1 MKKFAYK
8 FKTYL
13 YVIIILAALLSLA
26 GLGFNAYRLIAHRY
40 EGTNG
45 LIGAILCVVI
55 AAVILVLT
63 GSILICAR
71 YEITKEHFTLRWG
84 VLVTRAKI
92 SAINTLVYNTT
103 TRVLAIVF
111 DNDALMVISSV
122 GNTALDIVDA
132 IRQYN
137 KGVIFQ
143 SISSES
149 SPKNKNDKNKK

>member
-71 YEITKEHFTLRWG
+71 YEITKSILH
-84 VLVTRAKI
+84 
-92 SAINTLVYNTT
+92 
-103 TRVLAIVF
+103 
-111 DNDALMVISSV
+111 SV
-122 GNTALDIVDA
+122 GVCWL
-132 IRQYN
+132 QGQ
-137 KGVIFQ
+137 K
-143 SISSES
+143 
-149 SPKNKNDKNKK
+149 